1 MSLSSA
7 SASVNPSFV
16 PAWSTTATPDWL
28 FDDVAPDLA
37 KAPLKVLLYIVRR
50 TCGFR
55 KLADAISLT
64 QFQHGIITRDGR
76 QLDKGC
82 GVTNR
87 TTLLHALDD
96 LEARGLIAHQDAI
109 HADGGNATTIYY
121 LLGPGHGG
129 GAVSA
134 PPPGCQDARGGV
146 PSAHPPLG
154 ARTPGGQAVH
164 AQEERPSTHRG
175 GCRQRTGGGVRPA
188 HPQQTAVPTN
198 SKIER
203 LIPPTPVAPITEP
216 RSGDETTHLA
226 GDPDRDTAGVP
237 AKAPQEQ
244 RRIDADYQALA
255 GPITALAERL
265 GDGAPPWASVSR
277 GYGLMTRAG
286 LDLPAFRALLDE
298 AELLMRPSMAHI
310 EKPMAYLFRV
320 VESLMQ
326 QGAPPRR
333 RRATGKPRSSDA
345 SPLWPSPAPPQTA
358 DAWGQVRAE
367 IAREVTPENYARWF
381 LPTRQLAQAGDV
393 LTVAITGAET
403 PDFHQQ
409 WLDRRLRGLIER
421 CAARVRPGLQVRFVV
436 EALDV

>member
-7 SASVNPSFV
+7 PASVNPPIA

-28 FDDVAPDLA
+28 FDEVAPDLA

-87 TTLLHALDD
+87 TALLRALDD

-121 LLGPGHGG
+121 LLGPGQGG

-134 PPPGCQDARGGV
+134 PPPVPQDSRGGV
-146 PSAHPPLG
+146 PLAHPP
-154 ARTPGGQAVH
+154 
-164 AQEERPSTHRG
+164 
-175 GCRQRTGGGVRPA
+175 GVPLA
-188 HPQQTAVPTN
+188 HPQQTDVPTN
-198 SKIER
+198 RKIER
-203 LIPPTPVAPITEP
+203 SLPPTPVAAIAEP
-216 RSGDETTHLA
+216 RSGDEATQLA
-226 GDPDRDTAGVP
+226 GDPGRDDAGAPTTP
-237 AKAPQEQ
+237 AQAQ
-244 RRIDADYQALA
+244 RRIDADYQALT
-255 GPITALAERL
+255 GPITALMERL

-286 LDLPAFRALLDE
+286 LALPAFLALLAE
-298 AELLMRPSMAHI
+298 AELLMRPSLPHI

-326 QGAPPRR
+326 QGAPPP
-333 RRATGKPRSSDA
+333 RATTRPRSSDA
-345 SPLWPSPAPPQTA
+345 SPRRPSPAPQEPA

-381 LPTRQLAQAGDV
+381 APTQQLADAGDT

-403 PDFHQQ
+403 PAFHQQ

-421 CAARVRPGLQVRFVV
+421 CAARVRPGLQLAFVV
-436 EALDV
+436 EACAIPGAPVDGAR

>member
-7 SASVNPSFV
+7 PASVNPSFV

-28 FDDVAPDLA
+28 FDEVAPDLA

-87 TTLLHALDD
+87 TALLRALDN

-121 LLGPGHGG
+121 LLGPGQGG

-134 PPPGCQDARGGV
+134 PPPVPQDGRGGV
-146 PSAHPPLG
+146 LLAHPP
-154 ARTPGGQAVH
+154 
-164 AQEERPSTHRG
+164 
-175 GCRQRTGGGVRPA
+175 GVPLA
-188 HPQQTAVPTN
+188 HPQQTDVPTN
-198 SKIER
+198 RKIER
-203 LIPPTPVAPITEP
+203 SVPPTPVAPIAEP
-216 RSGDETTHLA
+216 RTGDEATQLA
-226 GDPDRDTAGVP
+226 GGPGRDDAGALTTP
-237 AKAPQEQ
+237 AQAQH
-244 RRIDADYQALA
+244 RIDADYQALT
-255 GPITALAERL
+255 GPISALVERL

-286 LDLPAFRALLDE
+286 LDVPAFLALLAE
-298 AELLMRPSMAHI
+298 AELLMRPSLPHI

-326 QGAPPRR
+326 QGAPLP
-333 RRATGKPRSSDA
+333 RATTRPRISDV
-345 SPLWPSPAPPQTA
+345 SPLRPSPAPQEPA
-358 DAWGQVRAE
+358 DTWGQVRAE
-367 IAREVTPENYARWF
+367 IVRELTPENYARWF
-381 LPTRQLAQAGDV
+381 APTHQLADADDT
-393 LTVAITGAET
+393 LTVAIPAGGAED
-403 PDFHQQ
+403 PEWHRR
-409 WLDRRLRGLIER
+409 WLETKLGPVVAR
-421 CAARVRPGLQVRFVV
+421 CAERVRPGLRVV
-436 EALDV
+436 FEAQGLRA

>member
-7 SASVNPSFV
+7 PASVNPSFV

-28 FDDVAPDLA
+28 FDEVAPDLA

-64 QFQHGIITRDGR
+64 QFQHGIVTRDGR

-87 TTLLHALDD
+87 TALLRALDD

-121 LLGPGHGG
+121 LLGPGQGG

-134 PPPGCQDARGGV
+134 PPPAVLGYRGGV
-146 PSAHPPLG
+146 PLAHPP
-154 ARTPGGQAVH
+154 
-164 AQEERPSTHRG
+164 
-175 GCRQRTGGGVRPA
+175 GVPLA
-188 HPQQTAVPTN
+188 HPQQTDVPTN
-198 SKIER
+198 RKIER
-203 LIPPTPVAPITEP
+203 SVPPTPIAPIARP
-216 RSGDETTHLA
+216 RADDETAQLPPGA
-226 GDPDRDTAGVP
+226 GDPGHAADSAPTTP
-237 AKAPQEQ
+237 AQEQ

-255 GPITALAERL
+255 GPIAGLVERL
-265 GDGAPPWASVSR
+265 GDGAQPWASVSR
-277 GYGLMTRAG
+277 AYGLMTRAG
-286 LDLPAFRALLDE
+286 LDVPAFLALLAE
-298 AELLMRPSMAHI
+298 AELLMRPSLGHI

-320 VESLMQ
+320 VESLIQ
-326 QGAPPRR
+326 QGDPPQPPR
-333 RRATGKPRSSDA
+333 ATTRPRSST
-345 SPLWPSPAPPQTA
+345 PSPASPGPQQTA

-367 IAREVTPENYARWF
+367 IAGEVTPENYARWF
-381 LPTRQLAQAGDV
+381 APTQQLADDGDR
-393 LTVAITGAET
+393 LTVAITGVEA
-403 PDFHQQ
+403 PAFHQQ

-421 CAARVRPGLQVRFVV
+421 CAARVRPGLHLAFVV
-436 EALDV
+436 QPALPPLDQAL

>member
-7 SASVNPSFV
+7 PASVNPSFV

-87 TTLLHALDD
+87 TALLRALDD

-121 LLGPGHGG
+121 LLGPGQGG

-134 PPPGCQDARGGV
+134 PPPAVLGYRGGV
-146 PSAHPPLG
+146 PLAHPP
-154 ARTPGGQAVH
+154 
-164 AQEERPSTHRG
+164 
-175 GCRQRTGGGVRPA
+175 GVPLA
-188 HPQQTAVPTN
+188 HPQQTDVPTN
-198 SKIER
+198 RKIER
-203 LIPPTPVAPITEP
+203 SVPPTPIAPIARP
-216 RSGDETTHLA
+216 RADDETAQLPLGA
-226 GDPDRDTAGVP
+226 GDPGRAADSAPTTP
-237 AKAPQEQ
+237 AQEQ

-255 GPITALAERL
+255 GPIAALVERL

-286 LDLPAFRALLDE
+286 LAVPAFLTLLTE
-298 AELLMRPSMAHI
+298 AELLMRPSLPHI

-320 VESLMQ
+320 VESLMRQ
-326 QGAPPRR
+326 DTPWPPR
-333 RRATGKPRSSDA
+333 ATTKPRSSPP
-345 SPLWPSPAPPQTA
+345 SPAVPAPAPPQTA

-367 IAREVTPENYARWF
+367 IAGEVTPENYARWF
-381 LPTRQLAQAGDV
+381 APTQQLADDGDR
-393 LTVAITGAET
+393 LTVAITGVEA
-403 PDFHQQ
+403 PAFHQQ

-421 CAARVRPGLQVRFVV
+421 CAARVRPGLHLAFVV
-436 EALDV
+436 QPALPPLDQAL

>member
-7 SASVNPSFV
+7 PASVNPSFV

-28 FDDVAPDLA
+28 FDEVAPDLA

-55 KLADAISLT
+55 KRADAISLT

-87 TTLLHALDD
+87 TALLRALDD
-96 LEARGLIAHQDAI
+96 LEARGLIAHQDAL

-121 LLGPGHGG
+121 LLGPGQGG
-129 GAVSA
+129 GAISA
-134 PPPGCQDARGGV
+134 PPPVPQDGRGGV
-146 PSAHPPLG
+146 PLAHPP
-154 ARTPGGQAVH
+154 
-164 AQEERPSTHRG
+164 
-175 GCRQRTGGGVRPA
+175 GVPLA
-188 HPQQTAVPTN
+188 HPQQTDVPTN
-198 SKIER
+198 RKIER
-203 LIPPTPVAPITEP
+203 SLPPTPIAPIVGP
-216 RSGDETTHLA
+216 RADDGAPTT
-226 GDPDRDTAGVP
+226 P
-237 AKAPQEQ
+237 AQEQ

-255 GPITALAERL
+255 GPIVALVERL

-286 LDLPAFRALLDE
+286 LAVPAFLALLAE
-298 AELLMRPSMAHI
+298 AELLMRPSLPHI

-320 VESLMQ
+320 VESLIRQ
-326 QGAPPRR
+326 DAPPRPP
-333 RRATGKPRSSDA
+333 RATTRTRSS
-345 SPLWPSPAPPQTA
+345 PPSPAAPAPTPPQTA
-358 DAWGQVRAE
+358 DAWSQVRAE

-381 LPTRQLAQAGDV
+381 QPTRQLDQAGDM
-393 LTVAITGAET
+393 LTVAITGVEA
-403 PDFHQQ
+403 PAFHQQ

-421 CAARVRPGLQVRFVV
+421 CAARVRPGLHLAFVV
-436 EALDV
+436 QPALPPLDQAL

>member
-7 SASVNPSFV
+7 PASVNPSFV

-64 QFQHGIITRDGR
+64 QFQHGITTRDGR

-87 TTLLHALDD
+87 TALLRALDD
-96 LEARGLIAHQDAI
+96 LEMRGLIAHQDAI

-121 LLGPGHGG
+121 LLGPGQGG

-134 PPPGCQDARGGV
+134 PPPMRQDGRGGV
-146 PSAHPPLG
+146 PLAHPP
-154 ARTPGGQAVH
+154 
-164 AQEERPSTHRG
+164 
-175 GCRQRTGGGVRPA
+175 GVPLA
-188 HPQQTAVPTN
+188 HPQQTDVPTN
-198 SKIER
+198 RKIER
-203 LIPPTPVAPITEP
+203 SLPPTPVAPIAEP
-216 RSGDETTHLA
+216 RSGDEAAQLA
-226 GDPDRDTAGVP
+226 GDPGRDDAGDPTTP
-237 AKAPQEQ
+237 AQAQ

-255 GPITALAERL
+255 GPISALVERL

-277 GYGLMTRAG
+277 GYGLMARAG
-286 LDLPAFRALLDE
+286 LDLPAFLALLAE
-298 AELLMRPSMAHI
+298 AELLMRPSLSHI

-326 QGAPPRR
+326 QGKPPQPPRVTTR
-333 RRATGKPRSSDA
+333 PRSSDA
-345 SPLWPSPAPPQTA
+345 SPPRPSPAPQEPA

-367 IAREVTPENYARWF
+367 IAQEVTPENYARWF
-381 LPTRQLAQAGDV
+381 LPTRQIADAGDV

-409 WLDRRLRGLIER
+409 WLDRRLRSLIER

-436 EALDV
+436 EAPAPPLDQAL